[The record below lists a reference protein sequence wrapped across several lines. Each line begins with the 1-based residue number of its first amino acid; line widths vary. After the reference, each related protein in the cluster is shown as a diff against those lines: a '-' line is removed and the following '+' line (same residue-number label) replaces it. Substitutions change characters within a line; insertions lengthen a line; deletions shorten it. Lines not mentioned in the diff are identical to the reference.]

1 MISITKWY
9 PNGLKNYSQCNCEV
23 LRESFV
29 LSLNKIGMLNYN
41 IHFFQF
47 TTRVIIRTSK
57 RERCVMSWLPSRHF
71 FVCRFCFWG
80 FDLHSLLN
88 HSFEVGCESQG
99 HTYVSLV
106 QKGAVILFILIY
118 TQMKFIFNLMSTFN
132 TFRWKKPNNICSL
145 YLYTALRRHV

>member
-1 MISITKWY
+1 M
-9 PNGLKNYSQCNCEV
+9 
-23 LRESFV
+23 RESFV

-47 TTRVIIRTSK
+47 TTWVIIRTSK

-132 TFRWKKPNNICSL
+132 TFRWKKTQQHLLIVFVYCIKTSCLSTKVTSL
-145 YLYTALRRHV
+145 IVFS

>member
-1 MISITKWY
+1 M
-9 PNGLKNYSQCNCEV
+9 Q
-23 LRESFV
+23 ESGV
-29 LSLNKIGMLNYN
+29 LSLNEIAMLNYN
-41 IHFFQF
+41 THFFQF
-47 TTRVIIRTSK
+47 TTRVIIRTNK

-132 TFRWKKPNNICSL
+132 TFRWKKTQQHLLIVFVYCIKTSCLSTKVTSL
-145 YLYTALRRHV
+145 IVFY